1 MLRRD
6 RTADRAWWR
15 GYDRANLRGDLPAGF
30 TVAAYLIPQVMAYAQ
45 IAGLSPAAGLW
56 AAVAAL
62 CLYAFLGS
70 SSQLS
75 VGPESTTA
83 LLTAAALAP
92 LAAGSAERYVALA
105 ALLAFMVGVICLVAA
120 ALRLGVLADLL
131 SKPVL
136 IGYLAGVAL
145 LMMVGQLGHL
155 TRVDVDGNSAA
166 DQLSS
171 WWGNR
176 DEVHLPTLLTAASVL
191 ALLLVLQHWRPRS
204 PAPLIAVLTATA
216 AAAAFRLGDHGVA
229 VVGAIPTAPVT
240 PDLATV
246 SWADVR
252 LLLAPALAIT
262 IVGFTD
268 NVLTARAFAGRRNES
283 IAGNRELVA
292 LGAANVGA
300 GAIGG
305 FPVSS
310 SGSRTALGDAVG
322 SCTQLYSLVAA
333 GSVVLTLMIFSDVL
347 ADFPIAALGALVV
360 YAAWRLIE
368 FTEFRRLGR
377 FRRSELVLAL
387 ATLSGVLAL
396 GVRDGILAAVGLS
409 LIDLLRRV
417 ARPHD
422 AVQGFVPGLAGMHD
436 IDDYPQ
442 ARQVSGLLVY
452 RYDSPLFFAN
462 AEDFHRRLLEAFR
475 ATDPRPTWVVLNVEA
490 VIEIDATAAEV
501 LERLH
506 VELSAQGVVLALARV
521 KHALRRDLDAA
532 GLTARIGE
540 AQFFPT
546 LPTAVDAFRSARAP
560 ESLSSRPVGTSAPG
574 TGVVRP

>member
-1 MLRRD
+1 MLRRGKP
-6 RTADRAWWR
+6 ADRAWWLR
-15 GYDRANLRGDLPAGF
+15 YDRVSLRGDLPAGL
-30 TVAAYLIPQVMAYAQ
+30 TVAAYLVPQVMAYAQ
-45 IAGLSPAAGLW
+45 VAGLSPAAGLW

-70 SSQLS
+70 SPQLS

-83 LLTAAALAP
+83 LLTAATLAP

-105 ALLAFMVGVICLVAA
+105 ALLAIMVGVTCLIAA
-120 ALRLGVLADLL
+120 VLRLGVLADLL

-155 TRVDVDGNSAA
+155 TRVDVEGTSVG

-171 WWGNR
+171 WWGSR
-176 DEVHLPTLLTAASVL
+176 DEVHLPTVLTAAAVL
-191 ALLLVLQHWRPRS
+191 ALLLVLQRWRPRS
-204 PAPLIAVLTATA
+204 PAPLIAVLGATA
-216 AAAAFRLGDHGVA
+216 AAAALRLGEHGVA
-229 VVGAIPTAPVT
+229 VVGAIPVAPVT

-252 LLLAPALAIT
+252 LLLGPALAIA

-292 LGAANVGA
+292 LGAANLGA
-300 GAIGG
+300 GAVGG

-322 SCTQLYSLVAA
+322 SRTQMYSLIAA
-333 GSVVLTLMIFSDVL
+333 GAVVLTLMIFTDLL

-360 YAAWRLIE
+360 YAAYRLIA
-368 FTEFRRLGR
+368 FNEFRRLGR

-387 ATLSGVLAL
+387 ATLCGVLAL

-442 ARQVSGLLVY
+442 ARQVPGLLVY
-452 RYDSPLFFAN
+452 RYDSPIFFAN

-475 ATDPRPTWVVLNVEA
+475 AAHPRPRWVVLNVEA

-506 VELSAQGVVLALARV
+506 AELSAQDVVLALARV

-540 AQFFPT
+540 AHFFPT
-546 LPTAVDAFRSARAP
+546 LPTAVDAFRSAWPP

-574 TGVVRP
+574 AGVVRP